1 MYSRFIIFIWQ
12 HIWSWLLA
20 ACFLLPGA
28 AGAQV
33 RWSMLDTDST
43 QKVVIRNLLI
53 TGNKKTKE
61 RIITREIIYHAGDSL
76 SIEVLDKAILRSQ
89 SNLLNTN
96 LFNFVETNITG
107 SNNQADITI
116 IVKERWYIW
125 PFPILE
131 AVDRNFNEWYQ
142 TKDLSR
148 LNYGM
153 YVLHENF
160 RGAKEKLQVN
170 ARFGYSLRLGIN
182 YSLPYIDKAQSMG
195 LNFSAGTQQFREVP
209 FKIIDNK
216 LQFLTLEDGIAR
228 RETFGGMRYTYRKGI
243 YSFANAFAEYRN
255 IRIND
260 SLIMLSPA
268 YLGKSQRD
276 FQLLILGVSYR
287 YENVDFN
294 VYPLRGFVFS
304 TEIMKQGIGLLQ
316 NEPDVTNASIGIRVF
331 KPLSTRWHY
340 AYSIRLRKYSYDKI
354 PYYFQRGLGYGSEFV
369 RGFELYVVNGNFHG
383 VAKSCIKYSLLPQTK
398 VKINWIPTEKF
409 NTIPLAF
416 YININADAG
425 YARDRYF
432 FNENFLSNKMLA
444 SLGASFDVVTYY
456 NLVWSFNYTFTNINR
471 HGFYIHFSSPI

>member
-1 MYSRFIIFIWQ
+1 MLFPTLTY
-12 HIWSWLLA
+12 
-20 ACFLLPGA
+20 
-28 AGAQV
+28 AQV
-33 RWSMLDTDST
+33 RWNMSDTDST
-43 QKVVIRNLLI
+43 KKILIRNILV

-61 RIITREIIYHAGDSL
+61 RIITREIIYHEGDSL
-76 SIEVLDKAILRSQ
+76 SIDVLYKAIERTQ

-96 LFNFVETNITG
+96 LFNFAETNITG
-107 SNNQADITI
+107 SHNQADITI

-160 RGAKEKLQVN
+160 RGAKEKLQIN
-170 ARFGYSLRLGIN
+170 ARFGYSLKLGIN

-209 FKIIDNK
+209 FKILDNK
-216 LQFLTLEDGIAR
+216 LQFLALEEGIVR
-228 RETFGGMRYTYRKGI
+228 RETFGGIRYTYRKGI
-243 YSFANAFAEYRN
+243 YNFINAFGEYRN
-255 IRIND
+255 IRIHD
-260 SLIMLSPA
+260 SLILVNA
-268 YLGKSQRD
+268 DYLGKAQQN
-276 FQLLILGVSYR
+276 FQLLILGGSYR

-294 VYPLRGFVFS
+294 VYPLRGFVF
-304 TEIMKQGIGLLQ
+304 TGEIIKQGIGLLQ
-316 NEPDVTNASIGIRVF
+316 NEPDVTNTAIGIRVF
-331 KPLSTRWHY
+331 KSFKPRWHY
-340 AYSIRLRKYSYDKI
+340 AYSVKLRKFSYEKV

-398 VKINWIPTEKF
+398 IKINWIPTEKF

-416 YININADAG
+416 YVNINGDVG
-425 YARDRYF
+425 YARDKYF
-432 FNENFLSNKMLA
+432 SNENFLSNKMLA
-444 SLGASFDVVTYY
+444 SIGASFDIVTYY
-456 NLVWSFNYTFTNINR
+456 NLVWSFNYTFTNIGR